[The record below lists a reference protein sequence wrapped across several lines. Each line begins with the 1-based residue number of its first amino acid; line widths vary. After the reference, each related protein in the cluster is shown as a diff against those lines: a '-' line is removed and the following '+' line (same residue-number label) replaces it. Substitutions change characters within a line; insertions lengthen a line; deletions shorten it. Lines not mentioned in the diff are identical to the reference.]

1 MEGDRLVAVYLD
13 TEYDAI
19 DASTMIQAPQ
29 VELVEVSAVAA
40 LEAEALIREAR
51 ARQKRRHRLIALAV
65 AAALTIGA
73 SSYVI
78 AKDTGRSG
86 GPASSKRGIQA
97 PAPRAFVGTWNGL
110 GDSDM
115 LISIKS
121 DGRGTATWP
130 ELVRCGTGVGTGPP
144 PCDTWVPGTVLGPN
158 GARIITWHII
168 DGGRASI
175 RLTKASGTSASGI
188 VTSSTDPSR
197 LGDGP
202 ATFRIS
208 SSNDLMHMTGTLG
221 EPHVPLGPFCG
232 AMDNKLPYEKQ
243 LAIGIPGPGCSD

>member
-1 MEGDRLVAVYLD
+1 VEGDRFVAVNLD
-13 TEYDAI
+13 TMYDAI

-29 VELVEVSAVAA
+29 VEPVEVSAVAA

-51 ARQKRRHRLIALAV
+51 VRQKRRHRFVALAV
-65 AAALTIGA
+65 AAALAISA

-78 AKDTGRSG
+78 ANGTGRSG
-86 GPASSKRGIQA
+86 GPASGGHGIQA
-97 PAPRAFVGTWNGL
+97 ATVKAFVGTWNGL

-130 ELVRCGTGVGTGPP
+130 ELVRCGTGVGKGPP
-144 PCDTWVPGTVLGPN
+144 PCDTWIPGTVIGPD
-158 GARIITWHII
+158 GARITTWHII
-168 DGGRASI
+168 VGGRASI
-175 RLTKASGTSASGI
+175 RLTKANGTLANGV
-188 VTSSTDPSR
+188 VTSSTDLSR

-208 SSNDLMHMTGTLG
+208 SSNDLLHVTASWD
-221 EPHVPLGPFCG
+221 EPHSILGPFCG
-232 AMDNKLPYEKQ
+232 ARDNKLPYEKQ
-243 LAIGIPGPGCSD
+243 LAIGIPGPGC

>member
-1 MEGDRLVAVYLD
+1 VEGDRLVAVYLD
-13 TEYDAI
+13 TVYDATNT
-19 DASTMIQAPQ
+19 STMIQAPE
-29 VELVEVSAVAA
+29 VELVEV

-65 AAALTIGA
+65 VVALAIGA

-78 AKDTGRSG
+78 AKGTGRSG
-86 GPASSKRGIQA
+86 GPASSGRGIPVA
-97 PAPRAFVGTWNGL
+97 ALRAFVGTWNGL

-121 DGRGTATWP
+121 DGRGTAKWP
-130 ELVRCGTGVGTGPP
+130 ELVRCGTGVGMGPP

-158 GARIITWHII
+158 GARVTTWHII

-175 RLTKASGTSASGI
+175 RLTKASGTFANGL

-208 SSNDLMHMTGTLG
+208 SSNDLLHMTGTWD
-221 EPHVPLGPFCG
+221 EPHFPLGPFCG
-232 AMDNKLPYEKQ
+232 AMDNNLPYEKQ